1 MNILIIFKKDLFND
15 IFKKLN
21 ILMKSKTLFFQY
33 NFNPYLYEIIKLQ
46 CLNKIV
52 ILLFQRTALC
62 KAILTGDAEIVKLL
76 LDHDNIDVNIF
87 AI

>member
-1 MNILIIFKKDLFND
+1 
-15 IFKKLN
+15 
-21 ILMKSKTLFFQY
+21 MKSKTLFFKY
-33 NFNPYLYEIIKLQ
+33 NSKPYSYEIIKLQ
-46 CLNKIV
+46 CFKKIV

-62 KAILTGDAEIVKLL
+62 KAILEGDIEIVKLL